1 MRVIIVGAGKV
12 GFALARHITKEGYDL
27 VVIDRKPEKVDA
39 ITDAFDCNGYVG
51 NGCCTEL
58 LRKCGIDSA
67 SVFVAVT
74 KSDETNILC
83 CSAAKKLGVKRTIAA
98 VRGPEYEKEMSFL
111 TDKLGVDLLINPDR
125 AAAEVGIK
133 MLRYAETVEREMFG
147 NGTVHL
153 STVEIC
159 GNGVL
164 AGVKLPSVQKVLDA
178 KILICAIDR
187 GGRVFTPSGQDEI
200 KTGDKI
206 VFAASEADMEK
217 TLNKL
222 RITERRL
229 KKAVIVGASNV
240 GYYMTGILLRRG
252 IRVTVIDNDE
262 ARCRQ
267 MLNCFPK
274 ADIVNG
280 DGTDS
285 ELMEKELKGADACV
299 AATSRDEENLVI
311 SMFAKSFGTSR
322 IAAVINNVDYETMLK
337 KSGVNHVFST
347 QDVALVDIIKDMR
360 QLANGTYETDGAMK
374 WLYTLNSGSIEAA
387 EFEVGTDFKL
397 QGILFRDESFKLKPG
412 ILIAVIMRGGSVEI
426 AGGNSKILPGDH
438 VIVVSAEHRILSL
451 ADIVG

>member
-12 GFALARHITKEGYDL
+12 GFALARHITREGYDL

-147 NGTVHL
+147 NGAVHL

-178 KILICAIDR
+178 KILICAVDR

-200 KTGDKI
+200 KAGDKI

-252 IRVTVIDNDE
+252 IRVTVIDSDE

-285 ELMEKELKGADACV
+285 ELM
-299 AATSRDEENLVI
+299 
-311 SMFAKSFGTSR
+311 
-322 IAAVINNVDYETMLK
+322 
-337 KSGVNHVFST
+337 
-347 QDVALVDIIKDMR
+347 
-360 QLANGTYETDGAMK
+360 
-374 WLYTLNSGSIEAA
+374 
-387 EFEVGTDFKL
+387 
-397 QGILFRDESFKLKPG
+397 
-412 ILIAVIMRGGSVEI
+412 
-426 AGGNSKILPGDH
+426 
-438 VIVVSAEHRILSL
+438 
-451 ADIVG
+451 

>member
-1 MRVIIVGAGKV
+1 MRVIIVGASKV
-12 GFALARHITKEGYDL
+12 GFALASHIVKEGYDL
-27 VVIDRKPEKVDA
+27 VVIDRSPEKIDA

-51 NGCCTEL
+51 NGCCSEL

-74 KSDETNILC
+74 KDDETNILC

-111 TDKLGVDLLINPDR
+111 TNELGVDLLINPDK
-125 AAAEVGIK
+125 AAAKVGIK
-133 MLRYAETVEREMFG
+133 MLRYVETVEREMFG
-147 NGTVHL
+147 NGAVHL
-153 STVEIC
+153 SAVEIC
-159 GNGVL
+159 ENGIL
-164 AGVKLPSVQKVLDA
+164 SAVKLPSVQKVLDA

-187 GGRVFTPSGQDEI
+187 GGKVFTPSGKDEI

-206 VFAASEADMEK
+206 VFVAAEADMEK

-252 IRVTVIDNDE
+252 IKVTVIDNDE
-262 ARCRQ
+262 GRCRQ
-267 MLNCFPK
+267 MLECFPK

-311 SMFAKSFGTSR
+311 SMFAKSFGTAR
-322 IAAVINNVDYETMLK
+322 IAAVIKNIDYETMLK
-337 KSGVNHVFST
+337 KSGINHVFST
-347 QDVALVDIIKDMR
+347 QDVALIDIIKDVR
-360 QLANGTYETDGAMK
+360 LVDNGTDETCGSMK
-374 WLYTLNSGSIEAA
+374 WLYALNSGSVEAA

-397 QGILFRDESFKLKPG
+397 QGILFKDEAFKLKPG